1 MQLRGALTQERFTAG
16 IGSRR
21 EARVAIGAKA
31 LERRQMKRAAKVP
44 GLGLGLGLALALGLG
59 LGLGLGKR
67 AAKVLGVQPRDR
79 QPEARLD

>member
-44 GLGLGLGLALALGLG
+44 GLGLGLGLALGLG

>member
-59 LGLGLGKR
+59 LGLGKR